1 MAEIG
6 YVGLG
11 TMGLPMAGHLVAG
24 GHAVRGYDIVA
35 SAVEAHVANGGT
47 VAASPAEAA
56 DGANFVFTM
65 LPNTPHIRS
74 ALFDDIGIA
83 TTMGRDAL
91 YIDMSTINPIESDA
105 IRADMT
111 DRGLAMVDA
120 PVGRTSAAA
129 RAGKSLIMVGG
140 EKADNARAHPLFE
153 LLGDTIIDCGG
164 PGMGHRMKIV
174 NNYMTTVMTVVTA
187 EALTLSDAVGLDR
200 DTSLEV
206 MRGTP
211 AGQGC
216 MNTTFPDRVLNG
228 DLTPNFM
235 IDLANKDVGVALDL
249 ASAVNVT
256 LNAGA
261 AARQI
266 YTIARGQGRGREDW
280 TAVYPVLQGLAGV
293 DPIC

>member
-6 YVGLG
+6 FIGLG

-24 GHAVRGYDIVA
+24 GHAVRGYDIDGA
-35 SAVEAHVANGGT
+35 AVDRHVAGGGS
-47 VAASPAEAA
+47 AAGSPAEAA
-56 DGANFVFTM
+56 DGAEFVFTM
-65 LPNTPHIRS
+65 LPNTPHIRN
-74 ALFDDIGIA
+74 ALFDDGGVV
-83 TTMGRDAL
+83 TTMDTGAL

-105 IRADMT
+105 IRANMADL
-111 DRGLAMVDA
+111 GLAMVDA

-129 RAGKSLIMVGG
+129 RAAKSLIMVGG
-140 EKADNARAHPLFE
+140 ESADNERARPLFE

-164 PGMGHRMKIV
+164 PGLGHRMKIV
-174 NNYMTTVMTVVTA
+174 NNYMSTVMTVVTA
-187 EALTLSDAVGLDR
+187 ETLTLSDAVGLDR
-200 DTSLEV
+200 ETALEV
-206 MRGTP
+206 MRGTT

-228 DLTPNFM
+228 DLSPNFM

-249 ASAVNVT
+249 ANAVNVP

-261 AARQI
+261 AARQV
-266 YTIARGQGRGREDW
+266 YAIARAQSRGREDW
-280 TAVYPVLQGLAGV
+280 TAIYSVLQRLAGI